1 MKSYSILVILCLIA
15 FIVCNSQFIS
25 GRKKTNLR
33 SLRPTSR
40 VTTRKTSRH
49 TARHTTRNIVKGSSK

>member
-15 FIVCNSQFIS
+15 FMICNSQFIS
-25 GRKKTNLR
+25 GRKKINLR

-40 VTTRKTSRH
+40 VTTRT
-49 TARHTTRNIVKGSSK
+49 TTRHTTIINATSIMKK